1 MKDKDKDKN
10 DGRVEEFAKKS
21 MFKHCTAG
29 FAEAVL
35 TQMTTQMFYPGQAI
49 MDIHFITEGGGAV
62 SGWLVAQILDGLFS
76 VVCIEAD
83 VCK

>member
-29 FAEAVL
+29 FAEAG
-35 TQMTTQMFYPGQAI
+35 MRR
-49 MDIHFITEGGGAV
+49 E
-62 SGWLVAQILDGLFS
+62 LDGPGLTIPEKLWLAFL
-76 VVCIEAD
+76 AD
-83 VCK
+83 AS